1 MNNKHI
7 LCINPWIYDFAAYD
21 YFSKPVGLLYLAS
34 FLRERGMQVDFID
47 CLDKWH
53 PDLLK
58 RQRLSSPKMRK
69 FGTGHFYR
77 EQVPTPA
84 VINFI
89 PRKYSRYGLPEDIF
103 VAELKRRSRP
113 DAILITSFMTY
124 WYYGPQRVAEL
135 CRQVFP
141 GVPVILGGI
150 YATLLTE
157 HAESVVKPDYLITGP
172 GEYKISELLADLFQQ
187 PHLLDNFPANIDNFP
202 YPAFDLLRKNDYLV
216 VMSSRGCPF
225 RCTFCATYKIDE
237 SFSQRHSDRVIEEI
251 VTQSQKLNVRDV
263 AFYDDAL
270 LMQPELRIKPI
281 LRGILETG
289 YNFRFHT
296 PNGIHGRYI
305 DEELAELMFR
315 TGFKTIRISLESV
328 AKERMRDIH
337 NKITPDD
344 FTQAVQNL
352 TCAGFQA
359 KDIETYIIMGL
370 PNQPIEEVIDTILY
384 ANALGVQ
391 VRLAVFSP
399 IPGTKDYDR
408 AVQKGNFPPNADP
421 LLTNKTI
428 IPLFRTKEAYCT
440 FHHIAHRTQKLNA
453 SSQGKGERYSEKQFR
468 MDLKRESQIS
478 EFSYIFWQKDGPK
491 N

>member
-1 MNNKHI
+1 MNKKRI

-21 YFSKPVGLLYLAS
+21 YFSKPIGLLYIAS
-34 FLRERGMQVDFID
+34 FLRTRGLKVELID

-58 RQRLSSPKMRK
+58 RQTRTTPKMRK

-77 EQVPTPA
+77 EQVTTPDI
-84 VINFI
+84 INFL

-103 VAELKRRSRP
+103 IAELKRRSRP

-135 CRQVFP
+135 CRHVFP

-150 YATLLTE
+150 YATLLPE
-157 HAESVVKPDYLITGP
+157 HAQRVVKPDYLISGP
-172 GEYKISELLADLFQQ
+172 GEYKISELLADLFNQ
-187 PHLLDNFPANIDNFP
+187 PHLLDNFPTNIDDFP

-237 SFSQRHSDRVIEEI
+237 SFSQRQPEKVTEEI
-251 VTQSQKLNVRDV
+251 VTQSRKLNVRDV

-270 LMQPELRIKPI
+270 LLQPDLRIKPI
-281 LRGILETG
+281 LRGILENGRT
-289 YNFRFHT
+289 FRFHT

-305 DEELAELMFR
+305 DKELAELMFR

-337 NKITPDD
+337 NKITPGD
-344 FTQAVQNL
+344 FTRAVQNL
-352 TCAGFQA
+352 TRAGFQA

-370 PNQPIEEVIDTILY
+370 PNQPIEEVIETILY
-384 ANALGVQ
+384 ANSLGVQ

-408 AVQKGNFPPNADP
+408 AVESGYFPHDADP

-428 IPLFRTKEAYCT
+428 IPLFRTREAYH
-440 FHHIAHRTQKLNA
+440 FFQGIARHTQKLNV
-453 SSQGKGERYSEKQFR
+453 SLRGKEVYYSQ
-468 MDLKRESQIS
+468 S
-478 EFSYIFWQKDGPK
+478 EFIRDTQKNQYHRGLLRTIRS
-491 N
+491 